1 MPDGGKDI
9 DMKAK
14 ELKTPEDFLKLNN
27 SLIRLLKYGIIPMN
41 YYKVYHF
48 DVKDTNVLADKDF
61 TTRLTDWGLSGMIE
75 SKESIPSII
84 ANRPLQSNLP
94 FSNIIFNPTTLTNIE
109 EHYNEHKK
117 NYTYK
122 VIESFVKNEILAI
135 SEDIGRGHY
144 DYLKPIYNNIILKDE
159 NYTLKDAIVKYIT
172 DILFF
177 WKHPQHGFDLKNYF
191 FNVFLPNAD
200 VWGFIT
206 IYFAF
211 LTQSKN
217 MKQENEISFKK

>member
-1 MPDGGKDI
+1 M
-9 DMKAK
+9 
-14 ELKTPEDFLKLNN
+14 KLNN

-122 VIESFVKNEILAI
+122 VIESFVKNKSGLEVI
-135 SEDIGRGHY
+135 
-144 DYLKPIYNNIILKDE
+144 PIHKIKTNHSKVFN
-159 NYTLKDAIVKYIT
+159 
-172 DILFF
+172 LFF
-177 WKHPQHGFDLKNYF
+177 SKKDLVLENIPSAAITKSTRSFVLSSNLIRTLSLSSDTSLIF
-191 FNVFLPNAD
+191 FPKRKCCV
-200 VWGFIT
+200 
-206 IYFAF
+206 
-211 LTQSKN
+211 
-217 MKQENEISFKK
+217 